1 MSEHDATPAAGG
13 AKQPWPLWEV
23 FVRPARGLSHTHA
36 GSLHAADAQ
45 MAVANARDLYALQ
58 LQDPRIGFEAS
69 NHYYYLPQDLQEK
82 FLNCQHLL
90 REVARASRP

>member
-1 MSEHDATPAAGG
+1 MLHFQSTANQSQFVQLRGTSTHDARETLRTLLLA
-13 AKQPWPLWEV
+13 ES
-23 FVRPARGLSHTHA
+23 R
-36 GSLHAADAQ
+36 
-45 MAVANARDLYALQ
+45 NARDLYSLQ

-90 REVARASRP
+90 DTLPATK